1 MEAYMKLAI
10 RMICRFLVVSMMF
23 LPFQSIQAGMIGT
36 DKIASVASA
45 QTDRASVLNLM
56 SRADVSSQLQA
67 LGIDPKVAADRVAA
81 MTDDEV
87 RTLAGKLNSLPAG
100 ASDSGWWIA
109 AVIIVAVLVWWIYY
123 RR

>member
-1 MEAYMKLAI
+1 MKVAI

-45 QTDRASVLNLM
+45 QTDRASVLNVM

-67 LGIDPKVAADRVAA
+67 LGIDPKSAADRVAA

-87 RTLAGKLNSLPAG
+87 RSLAGKLNSLPAG
-100 ASDSGWWIA
+100 ADNDAWWIA
-109 AVIIVAVLVWWIYY
+109 AVIIVAVIIWYIYY
-123 RR
+123 RK